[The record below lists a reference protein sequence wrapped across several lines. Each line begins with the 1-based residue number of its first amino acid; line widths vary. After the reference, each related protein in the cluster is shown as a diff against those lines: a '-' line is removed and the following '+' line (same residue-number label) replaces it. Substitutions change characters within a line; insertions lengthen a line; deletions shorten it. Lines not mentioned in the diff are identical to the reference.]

1 MCIPLMRLYAESN
14 LPPFNPVFIKFLRW
28 FKGSPSDIAQ
38 RYANVLKTM
47 FLTAFYAVA
56 LPWGI
61 ALGIVNLILTYW
73 VDKWQLLRRRREP
86 DMIGKEVMD

>member
-1 MCIPLMRLYAESN
+1 
-14 LPPFNPVFIKFLRW
+14 
-28 FKGSPSDIAQ
+28 
-38 RYANVLKTM
+38 M